1 MITTFVLSLLPLVV
15 LANYEE
21 CISVTPGTKMD
32 QCCLVPSGLPKEVL
46 EDCLE
51 TAAMNQ
57 VPNRE
62 ARNSIICGYECFM
75 RKIGV
80 VVNQTIY
87 IDKVEEYMAK
97 LEPIA
102 RDSRIAAW
110 KICFVNRLNL
120 VAKAKMHPF
129 LCYPFAYAVH
139 YCVRAMVDQ
148 NCPPEYFNDTEMC
161 RKIRAGVPFCKSP
174 E

>member
-15 LANYEE
+15 LGNYDE
-21 CISVTPGTKMD
+21 CIVVTPGKKMD
-32 QCCLVPSGLPKEVL
+32 ECCLVPSGLPEEVL

-51 TAAMNQ
+51 TARMHQ

-62 ARNSIICGYECFM
+62 FRNTIICGYECFM

-80 VVNQTIY
+80 LVNQTIY

-97 LEPIA
+97 LEPNA
-102 RDSRIAAW
+102 RATRIAAW
-110 KICFVNRLNL
+110 KNCFETRLNL
-120 VAKAKMHPF
+120 IAKAKIHPF
-129 LCYPFAYAVH
+129 VCYPLAFAVH
-139 YCVRAMVDQ
+139 LWVKTMVDQ

-161 RKIRAGVPFCKSP
+161 RKIRAGVPLC
-174 E
+174 